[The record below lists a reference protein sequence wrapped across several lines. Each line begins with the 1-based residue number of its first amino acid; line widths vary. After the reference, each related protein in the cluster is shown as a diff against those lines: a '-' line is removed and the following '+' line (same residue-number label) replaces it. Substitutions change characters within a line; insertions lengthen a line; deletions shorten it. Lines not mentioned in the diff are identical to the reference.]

1 VYLGNFLLMLD
12 FLDRPFLIRFAQW
25 RFDLDLMLFIR
36 LLTLFINTAVI
47 LRLPKVF
54 FEINATQVCLGVVT
68 CHQPGGL
75 IPVVSPW
82 TFRQSLAG

>member
-1 VYLGNFLLMLD
+1 MDHSTLSRSLEVSAAICVPGE
-12 FLDRPFLIRFAQW
+12 
-25 RFDLDLMLFIR
+25 LFVDAGFPG
-36 LLTLFINTAVI
+36 LTLFINTAVI